1 MSFVNF
7 VLVFDK
13 IIFVPRNKPP
23 YLCPQSLTT
32 SNYICNEKQIIYL
45 ISAAC
50 LLSYTGTFTSCVNGV
65 DDEYLEQ
72 KMTNS
77 TTSSED
83 ELPDLNGEYSMVG
96 DYDLE
101 MTCNGDLLEGQK
113 VVMAVDEKNE
123 SATITFTAVETDLE
137 SVIGLIQGANL
148 IQGMGLKYTGN
159 CPVPG
164 EKELYECSCIQK
176 RIDLCI

>member
-1 MSFVNF
+1 M
-7 VLVFDK
+7 K
-13 IIFVPRNKPP
+13 NK
-23 YLCPQSLTT
+23 LF
-32 SNYICNEKQIIYL
+32 YL

-72 KMTNS
+72 KTTNS
-77 TTSSED
+77 TTSSEN

-123 SATITFTAVETDLE
+123 SATITFTAIETDLE
-137 SVIGLIQGANL
+137 SVIGLIPGANPVS
-148 IQGMGLKYTGN
+148 YTN
-159 CPVPG
+159 LTLPTNREV
-164 EKELYECSCIQK
+164 
-176 RIDLCI
+176 